1 MPSKNPRRD
10 ELKALSATL
19 ITAKQM
25 GEIKTINEG
34 LVKLY
39 RSQGHNT
46 LYTFHQWKEQGMS
59 IKSGERALLLWA
71 KPKSKTVEDTDD
83 EFKFFPLCHVFS
95 ERQVVKNN
103 K

>member
-10 ELKALSATL
+10 ELKALSAPL
-19 ITAKQM
+19 VTAKQM
-25 GEIKTINEG
+25 GDIKTINEG

-39 RSQGHNT
+39 RSQGHTILN
-46 LYTFHQWKEQGMS
+46 TFHQWKDQGMS

-71 KPKSKTVEDTDD
+71 KPKGSTVEDSDD
-83 EFKFFPLCHVFS
+83 DFKFFPLCYVFS
-95 ERQVVKNN
+95 ENQVIK